1 MGIQINSQPQN
12 FKSYVV
18 IGDGVS
24 AVDGVTVYGSLSA
37 SSSLRSPSVSANNI
51 TALAGGK
58 FYGDGSGL
66 TNINAGNIQGFS
78 GVTSINTLTGDVSN
92 VVFTTSANTFSNTN
106 TFSQTTNFAAITA
119 TTGNFSGNLSSSGN
133 ILSAGQDL
141 TGIFGSKANTDS
153 VFSTVQSI
161 TGTGLSTGNLTAT
174 NGSFTSLTA
183 TNYLSA
189 GQNLT
194 GIFGSKANTD
204 SVFSTVQSITGTGLN
219 TGNLTA
225 TNGSFTSLTATN
237 YLSAGQNLAN
247 IFGSKTNADSVY
259 TNVNTNS
266 SNWDT
271 GYNISRALS
280 TGPSFDNSKGFR
292 FVSNNPTV
300 YGDLTI
306 YGTLNALSGA
316 TFTNTTFTTTSS
328 LCVVNRMNVDQ
339 AALYIGAS
347 GSGDIASFYDI
358 DANVEV
364 LHVGGS
370 TGSFPG
376 VGIRTSSPTK
386 TLTVSGDLSASG
398 EIYANKYFLA
408 GVDISSTTSTVSANS
423 ANWSQA
429 YTALTPNSS
438 NWTQAYTNLTSN
450 SANYNS
456 VTSNSAN
463 WNTAYRQISS
473 GSLSAA
479 GVGFTVGVSLS
490 TPALTAGTATFSTSV
505 SSPAVSGTH
514 FGSGANLTA
523 LNASNI
529 SSGTL
534 SNSLLPAIAT
544 FSTSVSSPAV
554 SGTHYGNGANLT
566 GVVASTLP
574 AAGTFTT
581 SVSSP
586 SISGVNMYGNLVAP
600 VATQTATFT
609 LALANA
615 GGVIR
620 IAPSTNTT
628 VYVNVPTNAS
638 VAFPIGTQ
646 TIFAQV
652 SAATVTVSAAAGVT
666 LLSYQSKTSLAALN
680 SVASLIKTGTN
691 EWLLAGDI
699 N

>member
-37 SSSLRSPSVSANNI
+37 SSSLQASSVSANNI

-66 TNINAGNIQGFS
+66 TNINASNIQGFS
-78 GVTSINTLTGDVSN
+78 GVTSINTLTGDLSN

-141 TGIFGSKANTDS
+141 TSIFGSKANTDS

-189 GQNLT
+189 GQNLA
-194 GIFGSKANTD
+194 S
-204 SVFSTVQSITGTGLN
+204 
-219 TGNLTA
+219 
-225 TNGSFTSLTATN
+225 
-237 YLSAGQNLAN
+237 

-292 FVSNNPTV
+292 FLGNNPTV

-306 YGTLNALSGA
+306 YGTINALSGA

-328 LCVVNRMNVDQ
+328 LCVVNSMNVDQ

-408 GVDISSTTSTVSANS
+408 GVDISSTTSTVGTNS

-463 WNTAYRQISS
+463 WNTAYTQIST
-473 GSLSAA
+473 GRLSAA
-479 GVGFTVGVSLS
+479 GVGFTVGISLS

-505 SSPAVSGTH
+505 SSPSVIGTHFGSGVNLSGVALLSSTNTFLSAATFSTSISSPNVSGTH

-534 SNSLLPAIAT
+534 SNSLLPA
-544 FSTSVSSPAV
+544 
-554 SGTHYGNGANLT
+554 
-566 GVVASTLP
+566 
-574 AAGTFTT
+574 AGTFTT

-586 SISGVNMYGNLVAP
+586 SGTFSVSLSSPNIYGNLVAP
-600 VATQTATFT
+600 VTTQTATFT

-628 VYVNVPTNAS
+628 VYVNVPTDAS

-666 LLSYQSKTSLAALN
+666 LLSYQSKTSLAAQN